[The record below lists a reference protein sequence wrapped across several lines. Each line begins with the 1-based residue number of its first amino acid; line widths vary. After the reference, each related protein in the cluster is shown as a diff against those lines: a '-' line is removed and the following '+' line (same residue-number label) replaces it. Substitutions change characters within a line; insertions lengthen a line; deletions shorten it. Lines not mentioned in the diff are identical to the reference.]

1 MQFMKMNTLRHQIN
15 TRILFLACCIFIIGG
30 TVTLWQAKRAVQQE
44 MQSSIHL
51 AEQLITF
58 HLSQSNLRTEWLTQL
73 NALKETRHLRIQLKD
88 SAGKVL
94 NVPPI
99 QITPI
104 LETPPHWFVNLVT
117 SSPIQIER
125 AFLTNDGQQLI
136 VSIEANP
143 LNEISEVWAESLAF
157 FGLFFLLIA
166 LIFWVIHVVFNRVL
180 KAILVIVQGLER
192 VELGDYQT
200 RLPTFSS
207 DEMNQIA
214 SATNQLIEKLNAS
227 QHENRALT
235 QHNLAIQEDERQH
248 LAQELHDEL
257 GQSLTAIKVMAV
269 TIARVENSQNTIIK
283 QSTDAIVYVCDHLMS
298 VVRSMMQQ
306 LHPLILTEL
315 GLKAALDDLISH
327 WQTRHL
333 GIFITFH
340 SDNDLESLPETISIH
355 IFRMVQ
361 ECLTNIV
368 RHANATDV
376 LIALTLDEQDFLS
389 LKMTD
394 NGQGCD
400 AQTIKNGFGL
410 LSMRERVRSLNGEFT
425 IETQPQ
431 KGMIIHARIPL

>member
-1 MQFMKMNTLRHQIN
+1 MKTNTLRHQIN

-104 LETPPHWFVNLVT
+104 LETPPRWFVNLVT

-214 SATNQLIEKLNAS
+214 RATNQLIEKLNAS

-283 QSTDAIVYVCDHLMS
+283 QSTDAIVHVCDHLMS

-327 WQTRHL
+327 WQTRHSHT
-333 GIFITFH
+333 FMTFH
-340 SDNDLESLPETISIH
+340 CDNNLEFLPETVSIH

-368 RHANATDV
+368 RHANATEV
-376 LIALTLDEQDFLS
+376 LIVLTLDEQDFLA

-431 KGMIIHARIPL
+431 KGMTIRAKIPL